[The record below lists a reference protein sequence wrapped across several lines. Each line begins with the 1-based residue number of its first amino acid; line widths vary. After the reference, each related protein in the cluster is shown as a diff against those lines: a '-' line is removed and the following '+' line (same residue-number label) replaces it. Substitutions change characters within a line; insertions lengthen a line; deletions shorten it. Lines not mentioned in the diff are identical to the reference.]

1 LVFGALGILTY
12 LLHLADEVFH
22 GSVYFPIV
30 LSIIGVAVIYLGAK
44 YQANRKELS
53 RGTLAPAILQV
64 FRRLAGL
71 WARRYR
77 WRCRFTSPWQAA
89 STTVA
94 TSRLPPQFTR
104 NGSSTMYFSPPS
116 TPNGR

>member
-12 LLHLADEVFH
+12 LLHLADEIFR

-53 RGTLAPAILQV
+53 QTVRSWMPAALRQLAP
-64 FRRLAGL
+64 
-71 WARRYR
+71 
-77 WRCRFTSPWQAA
+77 
-89 STTVA
+89 
-94 TSRLPPQFTR
+94 PQR
-104 NGSSTMYFSPPS
+104 K
-116 TPNGR
+116 